1 MHQGLPRS
9 VVLAGFAIMMACG
22 PRSMATTN
30 QIDGKFDVGGRS
42 IRMICQGSSEPTVIV
57 DAGLGTAPAEDQ
69 AWQGIA
75 TRIAPVARICL
86 YDRAGLGG
94 SDPAFK
100 TPRTSADAAD
110 DLEKA
115 ARAAGLKP
123 PFIIV
128 GHSIG
133 GLDAQVFVS
142 RHPADVAALVLVSST
157 HPDQMRRWRALL
169 PRAKS
174 NDRKPLADA
183 RDFLS
188 TMEHDPSKNPE
199 KLDLLKSEL
208 EARQLGSLGNKPVMV
223 LTQSPRWRMVPGLS
237 EPLAA
242 KLENESQRMQKE
254 FLRFSSNAR
263 QWIALRAGHHLPDDD
278 PELVVAG
285 ILEAITAVQ
294 NHRPG
299 ASH

>member
-1 MHQGLPRS
+1 M
-9 VVLAGFAIMMACG
+9 LAGFAAMMAWA
-22 PRSMATTN
+22 PQSMAQAK
-30 QIDGKFDVGGRS
+30 QIDGKFDIGGRS
-42 IRMICQGSSEPTVIV
+42 IRLMCQGTSGPTVIV
-57 DAGLGTAPAEDQ
+57 DAGLGTAPVEDR

-75 TRIAPVARICL
+75 AKIAPLASICL

-100 TPRTSADAAD
+100 TSRTSADAVD
-110 DLEKA
+110 DLDKA

-123 PFIIV
+123 PFVIV

-133 GLDAQVFVS
+133 GLDAQVFAS

-157 HPDQMRRWRALL
+157 HPDQMRRWHALL
-169 PRAKS
+169 PPAKP
-174 NDRKPLADA
+174 DDPKPLADA
-183 RDFLS
+183 RDFLA

-199 KLDLLKSEL
+199 KLDLLTSEVQ
-208 EARQLGSLGNKPVMV
+208 ARKLSSLGDKPVMV
-223 LTQSPRWRMVPGLS
+223 LTQSPTWRMVPGLA
-237 EPLAA
+237 EPLAV
-242 KLENESQRMQKE
+242 KLEDESQRMQKE

-263 QWIALRAGHHLPDDD
+263 QWIALRAGHHLPDKD

-285 ILEAITAVQ
+285 ISEAVIAVRNQ
-294 NHRPG
+294 KPE